1 MAVKFAEVVDRGRAV
16 LVLVGVVW
24 AVSVVDIALGG
35 ALNRFGIVPR
45 ETSGLVGIP
54 LAPFL
59 HTGFPHLLSNTVPL
73 LVLGAMVALRG
84 VRAFWWCTV
93 LVTVVGGLG
102 VWLLARPAAHV
113 GASGV
118 VFGYLGFLI
127 SAGWFERKP
136 ASIAIAALVL
146 FLYSGVLW
154 GVLPG
159 DSRMSFEAHLF
170 GLLAGVYGGWLT
182 SRGRRGRR

>member
-1 MAVKFAEVVDRGRAV
+1 MKGQQIVERGRA
-16 LVLVGVVW
+16 LLALVGLIW
-24 AVSVVDIALGG
+24 AVSVVDILLGG

-45 ETSGLVGIP
+45 DVWGLTGIP
-54 LAPFL
+54 LAPLL

-73 LVLGAMVALRG
+73 VVLGAMVSLRG
-84 VRAFWWCTV
+84 VTAFWSCTA
-93 LVTVVGGLG
+93 LVTAVGGLG
-102 VWLLARPAAHV
+102 VWLLARPAVHV
-113 GASGV
+113 GASGL

-136 ASIAIAALVL
+136 GSIAIAVVVV
-146 FLYSGVLW
+146 FMYSGVLW

-170 GLLAGVYGGWLT
+170 GLLAGVLAGWMT
-182 SRGRRGRR
+182 GRGRGHRR